1 LTVTTTLIKLWPLL
15 QTEKARA
22 EARLEALRSAG
33 INVDEWLAENMQDD
47 DDDDD
52 EMDDSTTDGRLS
64 PTVSA
69 QSDLSDKVSMSV
81 CVY

>member
-1 LTVTTTLIKLWPLL
+1 MFV
-15 QTEKARA
+15 QTAKARS

-33 INVDEWLAENMQDD
+33 INVDEWLAENVQNDD

-52 EMDDSTTDGRLS
+52 DDGDRTADGRLS
-64 PTVSA
+64 PAVSA
-69 QSDLSDKVSMSV
+69 RSDLSDRVSV